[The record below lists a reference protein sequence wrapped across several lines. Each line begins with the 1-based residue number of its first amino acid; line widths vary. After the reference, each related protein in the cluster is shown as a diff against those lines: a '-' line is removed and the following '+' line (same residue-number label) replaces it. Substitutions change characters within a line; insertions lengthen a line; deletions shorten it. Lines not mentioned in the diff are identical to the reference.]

1 MKIRTAAAELFHG
14 DGQAGRPDESNS
26 RASQFS
32 NGPKKERLAWRP
44 YLSARDVVSA
54 TNIYLFF
61 FIFLL
66 DSHGSRRWNSLQK
79 VVGPAW
85 VS

>member
-54 TNIYLFF
+54 TNFF
-61 FIFLL
+61 FFLEFFTK
-66 DSHGSRRWNSLQK
+66 SCWTSVGFVNIGSVTVILH
-79 VVGPAW
+79 
-85 VS
+85 